1 MKDYSL
7 LTFEKNKKL
16 FRNWTATYLT
26 ELNSKT
32 LSLFNYTNYFIP
44 DFLKENTISNYNDLE
59 YHHWYRV
66 QDTDI
71 DWTAEEEA
79 EIRAK
84 VDQDMPKASQEE
96 KEAAI
101 EQKRKDLQ
109 QKKSN
114 KHFLGAKAGY
124 AILSYARN
132 ENDYDIRDDFKTNA
146 IRQNSSYYSIVPAAW
161 GGFYDIYI
169 DSGSIYFDYD
179 QYAEEQYGRTD
190 LVYNM
195 DMFTSR
201 FFTTSKHNGIQNLA
215 EIIGTDG
222 LSLYARRL
230 TGQVNETI
238 IDIQGHNWTNIK
250 TNPVMSF
257 TYYKKEEIIL
267 DTNISYSRVAGTNIA
282 RYNITRRNNNTAIA
296 PQHTCVAL
304 I

>member
-7 LTFEKNKKL
+7 LTFEKNKI

-44 DFLKENTISNYNDLE
+44 DFLKEDEISDYNDLE

-71 DWTAEEEA
+71 DWTEEEEA
-79 EIRAK
+79 EIRAE
-84 VDQDMPKASQEE
+84 VEQEMPEASQPEKDAKIEE
-96 KEAAI
+96 
-101 EQKRKDLQ
+101 KRKDLQ
-109 QKKSN
+109 QRKSDE
-114 KHFLGAKAGY
+114 HFLGAKAGY
-124 AILSYARN
+124 AVLSYARN
-132 ENDYDIRDDFKTNA
+132 ENDFDIRNDSKTNA
-146 IRQNSSYYSIVPAAW
+146 IRQDPSYYSVVPAAW

-169 DSGSIYFDYD
+169 DSGNIYFEYD
-179 QYAEEQYGRTD
+179 QYAEEQYGRTG
-190 LVYNM
+190 LIYNM

-201 FFTTSKHNGIQNLA
+201 FFTTSKRNNIQNLA
-215 EIIGTDG
+215 EITGTDG

-257 TYYKKEEIIL
+257 TYYGTEEIIL

-282 RYNITRRNNNTAIA
+282 RYNITRRNNNVPIA